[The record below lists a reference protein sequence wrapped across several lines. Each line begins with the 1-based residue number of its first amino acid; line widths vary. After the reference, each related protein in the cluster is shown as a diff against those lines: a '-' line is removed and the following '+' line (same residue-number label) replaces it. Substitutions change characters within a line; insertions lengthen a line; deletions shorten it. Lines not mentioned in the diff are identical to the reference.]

1 MIRRPP
7 RSTRT
12 DTLFPYT
19 TLFRSAPNPNSNEE
33 TNKAPETRFWF
44 NLFENNYYQREQM
57 LRSRI
62 ALTTRLA
69 DWSNLILEGNL
80 NNLYTKTETK
90 ELGQGQEFTG
100 GLYAL
105 RHRVK
110 ENYFLK
116 AMVTAERAIAPGL
129 DINGLICGDIQRK
142 IGRAHV

>member
-1 MIRRPP
+1 
-7 RSTRT
+7 
-12 DTLFPYT
+12 
-19 TLFRSAPNPNSNEE
+19 
-33 TNKAPETRFWF
+33 
-44 NLFENNYYQREQM
+44 M

-105 RHRVK
+105 GHRVK

-116 AMVTAERAIAPGL
+116 AMVTAEREIAPGL
-129 DINGLICGDIQRK
+129 DINGFIGGEIQRTTASFNTGQTSG
-142 IGRAHV
+142 GRSEEHTSALQSLMRISYDVFCLKKTKKRK